1 MICNS
6 EIDVNTTTDDVT
18 NGGVKLQTEVS
29 IATKNYFRVEA
40 VRRHLTMGQL
50 IDEIVQM
57 LCQQDVP
64 ESIN

>member
-6 EIDVNTTTDDVT
+6 EIDVNTTTGDVT

-29 IATKNYFRVEA
+29 IATKNYLRVEA